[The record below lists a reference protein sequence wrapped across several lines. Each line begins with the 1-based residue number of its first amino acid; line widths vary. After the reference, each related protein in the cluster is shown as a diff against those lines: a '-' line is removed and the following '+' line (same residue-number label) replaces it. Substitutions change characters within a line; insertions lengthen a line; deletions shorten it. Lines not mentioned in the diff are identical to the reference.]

1 MKVILLC
8 DVKDIGKKDDIVN
21 VSDGYARNF
30 LYPRKWAM
38 EATPQA
44 VAVVERKR
52 EAARKL
58 EAERRAAAEKVAGK
72 LAGKVVELKVKCGD
86 KGRLY
91 GSVTS
96 AEVAEA
102 VNTRYEVEI
111 DKKKIDIKSAVRA
124 LGDYEMIVHVYPNV
138 SAKMTLR
145 VKNIQEA

>member
-58 EAERRAAAEKVAGK
+58 EAERRAAAEKIASK
-72 LAGKVVELKVKCGD
+72 LAGKVVELKAKCGD

-96 AEVAEA
+96 AEVVDALNA
-102 VNTRYEVEI
+102 RYETEI
-111 DKKKIDIKSAVRA
+111 DKRKIDIKSAVRA
-124 LGDYEMIVHVYPNV
+124 LGDYEMIVHVYPNIT
-138 SAKMTLR
+138 AKMTLR

>member
-44 VAVVERKR
+44 IAVVERKR

-58 EAERRAAAEKVAGK
+58 EAERRAAAEKVASK
-72 LAGKVVELKVKCGD
+72 LAGKVVELKAKCGD

-91 GSVTS
+91 GSITN
-96 AEVAEA
+96 AEVADA
-102 VNTRYEVEI
+102 LNARYETEI
-111 DKKKIDIKSAVRA
+111 DKRKIDIKSTVRA
-124 LGDYEMIVHVYPNV
+124 LGDYEMIVHVYPNIT
-138 SAKMTLR
+138 AKMTLK

>member
-58 EAERRAAAEKVAGK
+58 EAERRAAAEKVASK
-72 LAGKVVELKVKCGD
+72 LAGKVVELKAKCGD

-102 VNTRYEVEI
+102 MNARYEVDI

-124 LGDYEMIVHVYPNV
+124 LGDYEMVVHVYPNV

>member
-58 EAERRAAAEKVAGK
+58 EAERRAAAEKVASK
-72 LAGKVVELKVKCGD
+72 LAGKVVELKAKCGD

-96 AEVAEA
+96 AEVADA
-102 VNTRYEVEI
+102 LNARYETEI
-111 DKKKIDIKSAVRA
+111 DKRKIDIKSAVRA
-124 LGDYEMIVHVYPNV
+124 LGDYEMIVHVYPNIT
-138 SAKMTLR
+138 AKMTLR

>member
-44 VAVVERKR
+44 IAVVERKR

-58 EAERRAAAEKVAGK
+58 EAERRAAAEKVASK
-72 LAGKVVELKVKCGD
+72 LAGKVVELKAKCGD

-91 GSVTS
+91 GSITN
-96 AEVAEA
+96 AEVADA
-102 VNTRYEVEI
+102 LNARYEVEI

-124 LGDYEMIVHVYPNV
+124 LGDYEMIVHVYPNIT
-138 SAKMTLR
+138 AKMTLR

>member
-44 VAVVERKR
+44 IAVVERKR

-58 EAERRAAAEKVAGK
+58 EAERRAAAEKIASK
-72 LAGKVVELKVKCGD
+72 LAGKVVELKAKCGD

-91 GSVTS
+91 GSITS

-102 VNTRYEVEI
+102 MNARYEVEI

-124 LGDYEMIVHVYPNV
+124 LGDYEMIVHVYPNIT
-138 SAKMTLR
+138 AKMTLR

>member
-44 VAVVERKR
+44 IAVVERKR

-58 EAERRAAAEKVAGK
+58 EAERRAAAEKVASK
-72 LAGKVVELKVKCGD
+72 LAGKVVELKAKCGD

-96 AEVAEA
+96 AEVADA
-102 VNTRYEVEI
+102 LNARYETEI
-111 DKKKIDIKSAVRA
+111 DKRKIDIKSTVRA
-124 LGDYEMIVHVYPNV
+124 LGDYEMIVHVYPNIT
-138 SAKMTLR
+138 AKMTLR

>member
-58 EAERRAAAEKVAGK
+58 EAERRAAAEKIASK
-72 LAGKVVELKVKCGD
+72 LAGKVVELKAKCGD

-91 GSVTS
+91 GSITN
-96 AEVAEA
+96 AEVADA
-102 VNTRYEVEI
+102 LNARYETEI
-111 DKKKIDIKSAVRA
+111 DKRKIDIKSAVRA
-124 LGDYEMIVHVYPNV
+124 LGDYEMIVHVYPNIT
-138 SAKMTLR
+138 AKMTLR

>member
-58 EAERRAAAEKVAGK
+58 EAERRAAAEKVASK
-72 LAGKVVELKVKCGD
+72 LAGKVVELKAKCGD

-91 GSVTS
+91 GSITN
-96 AEVAEA
+96 AEVADA
-102 VNTRYEVEI
+102 LNARYETEI
-111 DKKKIDIKSAVRA
+111 DKRKIDIKSAVRA
-124 LGDYEMIVHVYPNV
+124 LGDYEMIVHVYPNIT
-138 SAKMTLR
+138 AKMTLR

>member
-44 VAVVERKR
+44 IAVVERKR

-58 EAERRAAAEKVAGK
+58 EAERRAAAEKVASK
-72 LAGKVVELKVKCGD
+72 LAGKVVELKAKCGD

-91 GSVTS
+91 GSITN
-96 AEVAEA
+96 AEVADA
-102 VNTRYEVEI
+102 LNARYETEI
-111 DKKKIDIKSAVRA
+111 DKRKIDIKSAVRA
-124 LGDYEMIVHVYPNV
+124 LGDYEMIVHVYPNIT
-138 SAKMTLR
+138 AKMTLR

>member
-44 VAVVERKR
+44 IAVVERKR

-58 EAERRAAAEKVAGK
+58 EAERRAAAEKVASK
-72 LAGKVVELKVKCGD
+72 LAGKVVELKAKCGD

-91 GSVTS
+91 GSITS
-96 AEVAEA
+96 AEVADA
-102 VNTRYEVEI
+102 MNARYEVEI

-124 LGDYEMIVHVYPNV
+124 LGDYEMIVHVYPNIN
-138 SAKMTLR
+138 AKMTLR
-145 VKNIQEA
+145 VTNIQEA

>member
-44 VAVVERKR
+44 IAVVERKR

-58 EAERRAAAEKVAGK
+58 EAERRAAAEKVASK
-72 LAGKVVELKVKCGD
+72 LAGKVVELKAKCGD

-91 GSVTS
+91 GSITS

-102 VNTRYEVEI
+102 MNARYEVEI
-111 DKKKIDIKSAVRA
+111 DKKKIDIKSTVRA
-124 LGDYEMIVHVYPNV
+124 LGDYEMIVHVYPNIT
-138 SAKMTLR
+138 AKMTLR

>member
-44 VAVVERKR
+44 IAVVERKR

-72 LAGKVVELKVKCGD
+72 LAGKVVELKAKCGD

-102 VNTRYEVEI
+102 LNARYETEI
-111 DKKKIDIKSAVRA
+111 DKRKIDIKSAVRT
-124 LGDYEMIVHVYPNV
+124 LGDYEMIVHVYPNIT
-138 SAKMTLR
+138 AKMTLR

>member
-44 VAVVERKR
+44 IAVVERKR

-58 EAERRAAAEKVAGK
+58 EAERRAAAEKVASK
-72 LAGKVVELKVKCGD
+72 LAGKVVELKAKCGD

-91 GSVTS
+91 GSITS

-102 VNTRYEVEI
+102 MNARYEVEI

-124 LGDYEMIVHVYPNV
+124 LGDYEMIVHVYPNIT
-138 SAKMTLR
+138 AKMTLR

>member
-44 VAVVERKR
+44 IAVVERKR

-58 EAERRAAAEKVAGK
+58 EAERRAAAEKVASK
-72 LAGKVVELKVKCGD
+72 LAGKVVELKAKCGD

-91 GSVTS
+91 GSITN
-96 AEVAEA
+96 AEVADALEKQHGIKVDKRKIKMDA
-102 VNTRYEVEI
+102 IKTFGSTSIEV
-111 DKKKIDIKSAVRA
+111 KFAHSVT
-124 LGDYEMIVHVYPNV
+124 
-138 SAKMTLR
+138 AKMT
-145 VKNIQEA
+145 VSVSEQ

>member
-44 VAVVERKR
+44 IAVVERKR

-58 EAERRAAAEKVAGK
+58 EAERRAAAEKVASK
-72 LAGKVVELKVKCGD
+72 LAGKVVELKAKCGD

-91 GSVTS
+91 GSITS
-96 AEVAEA
+96 AEVADA
-102 VNTRYEVEI
+102 LNARYETEI
-111 DKKKIDIKSAVRA
+111 DKRKIDIKSAVRA
-124 LGDYEMIVHVYPNV
+124 LGDYEMIVHVYPNITV
-138 SAKMTLR
+138 KMTLR

>member
-44 VAVVERKR
+44 IAVVERKR

-58 EAERRAAAEKVAGK
+58 EAERRAAAEKVASK
-72 LAGKVVELKVKCGD
+72 LAGKVVELKAKCGD

-96 AEVAEA
+96 AEVADA
-102 VNTRYEVEI
+102 LNARYEVEI

-124 LGDYEMIVHVYPNV
+124 LGDYEMIVHVYPNIT
-138 SAKMTLR
+138 AKMTLR

>member
-44 VAVVERKR
+44 IAVVERKR

-58 EAERRAAAEKVAGK
+58 EAERRAAAEKIASK
-72 LAGKVVELKVKCGD
+72 LAGKVVELKAKCGD

-96 AEVAEA
+96 AEVADA
-102 VNTRYEVEI
+102 LNARYETEI
-111 DKKKIDIKSAVRA
+111 DKRKIDIKSTVRA
-124 LGDYEMIVHVYPNV
+124 LGDYEMIVHVYPNIT
-138 SAKMTLR
+138 AKMTLR

>member
-58 EAERRAAAEKVAGK
+58 EAERRAAAEKIASK
-72 LAGKVVELKVKCGD
+72 LAGKVVELKAKCGD

-96 AEVAEA
+96 AEVADA
-102 VNTRYEVEI
+102 LNARYETEI
-111 DKKKIDIKSAVRA
+111 DKRKIDIKSTVRA
-124 LGDYEMIVHVYPNV
+124 LGDYEMIVHVYPNIT
-138 SAKMTLR
+138 AKMTLR

>member
-44 VAVVERKR
+44 IAVVERKR

-58 EAERRAAAEKVAGK
+58 EAERRAAAEKVASK
-72 LAGKVVELKVKCGD
+72 LAGKVVELQAKCGD

-91 GSVTS
+91 GSITS
-96 AEVAEA
+96 AEVADA
-102 VNTRYEVEI
+102 MNARYEVEI

-124 LGDYEMIVHVYPNV
+124 LGDYEMIVHVYPNIN
-138 SAKMTLR
+138 AKMTLR
-145 VKNIQEA
+145 VTNIQEA

>member
-58 EAERRAAAEKVAGK
+58 EAERRAAAEKVASK
-72 LAGKVVELKVKCGD
+72 LAGKVVELKAKCGD

-102 VNTRYEVEI
+102 LNARYEVEI

-124 LGDYEMIVHVYPNV
+124 LGDYEMVVHVYPNV

>member
-58 EAERRAAAEKVAGK
+58 EAERRAAAEKIAGK

-102 VNTRYEVEI
+102 VNARYEVEI

-124 LGDYEMIVHVYPNV
+124 LGDYEMVVHVYPNV

>member
-30 LYPRKWAM
+30 LYPRKWVM

-58 EAERRAAAEKVAGK
+58 EAERRAAAEKIASK
-72 LAGKVVELKVKCGD
+72 LAGKVVELKAKCGD

-96 AEVAEA
+96 AEVADA
-102 VNTRYEVEI
+102 LNARYETEI
-111 DKKKIDIKSAVRA
+111 DKRKIDIKSAVRA
-124 LGDYEMIVHVYPNV
+124 LGDYEMIVHVYPNIT
-138 SAKMTLR
+138 AKMTLR

>member
-58 EAERRAAAEKVAGK
+58 EAERRAAAEKIASK
-72 LAGKVVELKVKCGD
+72 LAGKVVELKAKCGD

-96 AEVAEA
+96 AEVADA
-102 VNTRYEVEI
+102 LNARYETEI
-111 DKKKIDIKSAVRA
+111 DKRKIDIKSAVRA
-124 LGDYEMIVHVYPNV
+124 LGDYEMVVHVYPNV

>member
-58 EAERRAAAEKVAGK
+58 EAERRAAAEKIAGK

-102 VNTRYEVEI
+102 VNARYEVEI

-124 LGDYEMIVHVYPNV
+124 LGDYEMVVHVYPNV
-138 SAKMTLR
+138 TAKMTLR

>member
-102 VNTRYEVEI
+102 INARYEVEI

>member
-44 VAVVERKR
+44 IAVVERKR

-58 EAERRAAAEKVAGK
+58 EAERRAAAEKVASK
-72 LAGKVVELKVKCGD
+72 LAGKVVELKAKCGD

-91 GSVTS
+91 GSITS

-102 VNTRYEVEI
+102 MNTRYEVEI

-124 LGDYEMIVHVYPNV
+124 LGDYEMIVHVYPNIT
-138 SAKMTLR
+138 AKMTLR